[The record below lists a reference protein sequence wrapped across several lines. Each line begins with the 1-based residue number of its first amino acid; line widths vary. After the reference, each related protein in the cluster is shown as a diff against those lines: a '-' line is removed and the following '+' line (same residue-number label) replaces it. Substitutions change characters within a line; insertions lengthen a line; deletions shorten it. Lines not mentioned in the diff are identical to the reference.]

1 MSKWSLTGVSEV
13 LAELVIPVHDDIR
26 IGRSPDSDVVLAS
39 QNISRQH
46 ALISIQNGNL
56 FIKDLG
62 SSNGTSVNDKALEPQ
77 KSKHINHNDVIAF
90 ADLVFKVIDN
100 TQETTT
106 TQELTVS
113 TDKTNEVIKN
123 EEVKSEAIKDEAEPT
138 PTTLEPEPS
147 TQEPISIKKTDTK
160 QSEET
165 IEKNI
170 EETITAEPTKIELAQ
185 TDTPAQSE
193 KEPTSNP
200 TTLSKDVAFKEMVND
215 PAKKGNNNPVKWLII
230 AIIIVAVALWLFNM
244 N

>member
-123 EEVKSEAIKDEAEPT
+123 EEVKSEAIKDEAEPA

-147 TQEPISIKKTDTK
+147 TQEPISIKKPDTK

-165 IEKNI
+165 IKKNI

-185 TDTPAQSE
+185 TDTTTQSE

-215 PAKKGNNNPVKWLII
+215 PAKKGNSNPVKWSII
-230 AIIIVAVALWLFNM
+230 AIIIVAVAFWLFNM

>member
-106 TQELTVS
+106 TQELTVN

-147 TQEPISIKKTDTK
+147 TQEPISIKKPDTK
-160 QSEET
+160 QS
-165 IEKNI
+165 EKNI

-185 TDTPAQSE
+185 TGTPAQSE

-215 PAKKGNNNPVKWLII
+215 PAKKGNSNPVKWLII
-230 AIIIVAVALWLFNM
+230 AIIIVTVAFWLFNM

>member
-13 LAELVIPVHDDIR
+13 LAELVIPDHDDIR

-170 EETITAEPTKIELAQ
+170 EKNITAEPTKIELAQ

>member
-77 KSKHINHNDVIAF
+77 KSKHINHDDVIAF
-90 ADLVFKVIDN
+90 ADLVFKVTDN

-123 EEVKSEAIKDEAEPT
+123 EEVTSEAVKDEAEPA

-147 TQEPISIKKTDTK
+147 TQEPISIKEPDTK
-160 QSEET
+160 QSE
-165 IEKNI
+165 K
-170 EETITAEPTKIELAQ
+170 TITAEPTKIELAQ

-200 TTLSKDVAFKEMVND
+200 TTLSKDVSKDVVFKEMVND
-215 PAKKGNNNPVKWLII
+215 PAKKGNSNPVKWSII
-230 AIIIVAVALWLFNM
+230 AIIIVAVAFWLFNM

>member
-138 PTTLEPEPS
+138 PTTLEPELS

-165 IEKNI
+165 I
-170 EETITAEPTKIELAQ
+170 TAEPTNTELAQ
-185 TDTPAQSE
+185 TDTTTQSE

-200 TTLSKDVAFKEMVND
+200 TTLSKDVSKDVAFKEMVND
-215 PAKKGNNNPVKWLII
+215 PAKKGSSNPVKWSII
-230 AIIIVAVALWLFNM
+230 AIIIVAVAFWLFNM

>member
-165 IEKNI
+165 I
-170 EETITAEPTKIELAQ
+170 TAEPTKIELAQ
-185 TDTPAQSE
+185 TDTTTQSE

-200 TTLSKDVAFKEMVND
+200 TTLSKEMVND
-215 PAKKGNNNPVKWLII
+215 PAKKGNSNPVKWLII
-230 AIIIVAVALWLFNM
+230 AIIIVAVAFWLFNM

>member
-90 ADLVFKVIDN
+90 ADLVFKVTDN

-147 TQEPISIKKTDTK
+147 TQELISIKEPDTK
-160 QSEET
+160 QSEKT
-165 IEKNI
+165 IEKN
-170 EETITAEPTKIELAQ
+170 ITAEPTKIELAQ
-185 TDTPAQSE
+185 TDTTTQSE

-200 TTLSKDVAFKEMVND
+200 TTLSKDVVFKEMVND
-215 PAKKGNNNPVKWLII
+215 PAKKGNSNPVKWSII
-230 AIIIVAVALWLFNM
+230 AIIIVAVAFWLFNM

>member
-123 EEVKSEAIKDEAEPT
+123 EEVKSEAIKDEAEPA

-147 TQEPISIKKTDTK
+147 TQEPISIKKPVTK
-160 QSEET
+160 QS
-165 IEKNI
+165 

-185 TDTPAQSE
+185 TDTPTQSE

-215 PAKKGNNNPVKWLII
+215 PAKKGNSNPVKWLII

>member
-123 EEVKSEAIKDEAEPT
+123 EEVKSEAIKDEAEPA

-147 TQEPISIKKTDTK
+147 TQEPISIKKPDTK
-160 QSEET
+160 QS
-165 IEKNI
+165 

-185 TDTPAQSE
+185 TDTPTQSE

-200 TTLSKDVAFKEMVND
+200 TTLSKDVSKDVAFKEMVND
-215 PAKKGNNNPVKWLII
+215 PAKKGNSNPVKWLII

>member
-170 EETITAEPTKIELAQ
+170 EKNITAEPTKIELAQ

>member
-106 TQELTVS
+106 TQELTVN

-138 PTTLEPEPS
+138 PTTLEPELS

-165 IEKNI
+165 I
-170 EETITAEPTKIELAQ
+170 TAEPTNTELAQ
-185 TDTPAQSE
+185 TDTTTQSE

>member
-90 ADLVFKVIDN
+90 ADLVFKVTDN

-123 EEVKSEAIKDEAEPT
+123 EEVKSEAVKDEAEPA

-147 TQEPISIKKTDTK
+147 TQEPISIKEPDTK
-160 QSEET
+160 QSE
-165 IEKNI
+165 
-170 EETITAEPTKIELAQ
+170 
-185 TDTPAQSE
+185 
-193 KEPTSNP
+193 KESTSNP
-200 TTLSKDVAFKEMVND
+200 TTLSKDVVFKEMVND
-215 PAKKGNNNPVKWLII
+215 PAKKGNSNPVKWSII
-230 AIIIVAVALWLFNM
+230 AIIIVAVAFWLFNM

>member
-90 ADLVFKVIDN
+90 ADLVFKVTDN

-123 EEVKSEAIKDEAEPT
+123 EEVKSEAVKDEAEPA

-147 TQEPISIKKTDTK
+147 TQEPISIKEPDTK
-160 QSEET
+160 QSE
-165 IEKNI
+165 K
-170 EETITAEPTKIELAQ
+170 TITAEPTKIELAQ

-200 TTLSKDVAFKEMVND
+200 TTLSKDVSKDVVFKEMVND
-215 PAKKGNNNPVKWLII
+215 PAKKGNSNPVKWSII
-230 AIIIVAVALWLFNM
+230 AIIIVAVAFWLFNM

>member
-123 EEVKSEAIKDEAEPT
+123 EEVKSEAEPT

-170 EETITAEPTKIELAQ
+170 EKNITAEPTKIELAQ

>member
-147 TQEPISIKKTDTK
+147 TQEPISIKKPVTK
-160 QSEET
+160 QS
-165 IEKNI
+165 

-185 TDTPAQSE
+185 TDTTTQSE

-215 PAKKGNNNPVKWLII
+215 PAKKGNSNPVKWLII

>member
-77 KSKHINHNDVIAF
+77 KSKHINHDDVIAF

-170 EETITAEPTKIELAQ
+170 EKNITAEPTKIELAQ

>member
-56 FIKDLG
+56 FIKDLD

-185 TDTPAQSE
+185 TDTTTQSE